1 MGCVRQNNED
11 MILLNGEYYRDES
24 ATQQFRLPHTV
35 RFKALVADGMGGTE
49 GGEFASEL
57 ALQDFEDFADAV
69 PDGLS
74 DFDLREAVT
83 DRTNRTHQHILQK
96 GVEFPQY
103 NQMGTTLTGLFGY
116 GDRIYLIN
124 IGDSRTYCYR
134 DHSLKQLS
142 RDHSLRELH
151 QDPTIP
157 SNLIYNCLGG
167 GAAEAFADLTNIT
180 DQVRPDDRYIICS
193 DGLCDR
199 EDDDWII
206 QAIRDSDTDSPREL
220 AAALLADGS
229 LRKTNSRQCSRKPP
243 KPLAAKTISASFC
256 CISSKNSPNKQT
268 LCNSQ

>member
-1 MGCVRQNNED
+1 MFTIIHAQAVSDMGCVRQNNED

-83 DRTNRTHQHILQK
+83 DWTNRTHQHILQK

-193 DGLCDR
+193 DGLCDMISDN
-199 EDDDWII
+199 EIASII
-206 QAIRDSDTDSPREL
+206 GQAIEHAEEDKLTAMLTE
-220 AAALLADGS
+220 
-229 LRKTNSRQCSRKPP
+229 
-243 KPLAAKTISASFC
+243 AAKAAGGKDNISILLLHFLEEQ
-256 CISSKNSPNKQT
+256 PQQT
-268 LCNSQ
+268 NVM